1 MHNLIISG
9 TETLI
14 TKTDR
19 DVKRFQKL
27 INKRPMPLS
36 LLCICEADKWNFQV
50 VEGDGYE
57 EISVAE
63 ISYMDSAGITH
74 VVSSSGGDLYVI
86 RIFIQVD
93 GKVLVVY
100 QEKKDESPKYCSWG
114 YKNSSA
120 TTEKLSVFFKTTDIT
135 WFVYLDAQHP
145 EYTIFL
151 DAETEEGWDCIQN
164 VYNLIKILA
173 VEKDEKHE
181 VIL

>member
-100 QEKKDESPKYCSWG
+100 QEKKMSHQNIVVGDI
-114 YKNSSA
+114 
-120 TTEKLSVFFKTTDIT
+120 KTL
-135 WFVYLDAQHP
+135 VRLQRSCPY
-145 EYTIFL
+145 FL
-151 DAETEEGWDCIQN
+151 RQLT
-164 VYNLIKILA
+164 
-173 VEKDEKHE
+173 
-181 VIL
+181 